1 MIIQLLSCLMHL
13 MNSSFSALQ
22 IGRELRLIM
31 LRYSSMKKRQPSRFW
46 MPPVS
51 TPAFRKISPRAT
63 AVTRVAMK
71 LTRMRKG
78 WRYSLR
84 MRRVDSTLSWRR

>member
-1 MIIQLLSCLMHL
+1 
-13 MNSSFSALQ
+13 
-22 IGRELRLIM
+22 M
-31 LRYSSMKKRQPSRFW
+31 LRYSSMKKRQPSLFW

-51 TPAFRKISPRAT
+51 TPAFLKINPRAT
-63 AVTRVAMK
+63 AVTRVAKK

-84 MRRVDSTLSWRR
+84 MRRVDRTRSCRR